1 LQHVAELSQ
10 AAHSSAVQALVVSFS
25 HSVQQEHLSS
35 TGCELLLQAHDD
47 AANIAATI
55 ANDIN
60 TFFMTLN
67 FNG

>member
-10 AAHSSAVQALVVSFS
+10 AAHSSAVQVLVVSLS
-25 HSVQQEHLSS
+25 HSVQQEQLSS
-35 TGCELLLQAHDD
+35 AGCELLLQAHDA